1 MLKDIKTGDESMY
14 PMKPNN
20 WLKHADFMIID
31 ILCLQ
36 LALFQAYL
44 LRHGAIN
51 PYSIE
56 LYRTMSFVFIM
67 IDCIIEFFA
76 EDLKNVLKRGYYK
89 EFKETSKHVIYVI
102 LGGVFYLFAIKEST
116 NYSRSTLLIAAVIYM
131 ILSYCT
137 RILWKS
143 FLNLQK
149 TNEKNLRAT
158 VIITT
163 KSTLEE
169 VVNSIQHNDYPNL
182 HIVGIGIMDGPI
194 EIDRV
199 NDIPVLSEEKEI
211 LEYICRG
218 WVDEIFIQVPEGVL
232 IPESMLFSF
241 NEMAV
246 TVHTK
251 LLNTVNVTGQYQF
264 VERMGPYTVLTTS
277 VKMVSQKQ
285 LFFKRFLD
293 ICGGLI
299 GCLISGILFL
309 FVAPCIRIL
318 SPGPVIF
325 SQVRVGRNGKRFKIY
340 KFRSMCLNAE
350 EKKKEMMK
358 DNMMGS
364 EQISKF
370 QNDSRIIGSE
380 KGEGKGFG
388 NFIRKYS
395 IDEFPQFI
403 NVLKGD
409 MSLVGTRPP
418 TEDEW
423 QTYDLHHR
431 ARLAVKPGITGMWQV
446 NGRSKVTD
454 FEKIVDL
461 DKRYIAEWSVA
472 LDLRILLRTVKV
484 VLGKEGSM

>member
-1 MLKDIKTGDESMY
+1 
-14 PMKPNN
+14 
-20 WLKHADFMIID
+20 MIID

-36 LALFQAYL
+36 LALFQAFL
-44 LRHGAIN
+44 LRHGTIN
-51 PYSIE
+51 PYNIE
-56 LYRTMSFVFIM
+56 LYRTMSFVFIL
-67 IDCIIEFFA
+67 IDCIVEFFA
-76 EDLKNVLKRGYYK
+76 ENLKNVLKRGYYK
-89 EFKETSKHVIYVI
+89 EFIETLKHVLFVI
-102 LGGVFYLFAIKEST
+102 LVGVFYLFVIKEGT
-116 NYSRSTLLIAAVIYM
+116 NYSRITLLLAAVFYM
-131 ILSYCT
+131 ILSYVA

-143 FLNLQK
+143 FLHLQQVS
-149 TNEKNLRAT
+149 EKRQRAL

-163 KSTLEE
+163 RSMLNY
-169 VVNSIQHNDYPNL
+169 VVQSIEQNDYPNL
-182 HIVGIGIMDGPI
+182 QTVGIGIIDGPI
-194 EIDRV
+194 ERNRI
-199 NDIPVLSEEKEI
+199 NDIPVLSEEERI
-211 LEYICRG
+211 VEYICRG
-218 WVDEIFIQVPEGVL
+218 WVDEIFIEVPEGVV
-232 IPESMLFSF
+232 IPDRLLLSF

-251 LLNTVNVTGQYQF
+251 LVNTVNVTGQSQF
-264 VERMGPYTVLTTS
+264 VERMGPFTVLTTS

-285 LFFKRFLD
+285 MFFKRLLD
-293 ICGGLI
+293 ICGGLV
-299 GCLISGILFL
+299 GCLISGILYL

-325 SQVRVGRNGKRFKIY
+325 SQVRVGKNGKRFKIY

-350 EKKKEMMK
+350 EKKKEMMQE
-358 DNMMGS
+358 NLMGS

-395 IDEFPQFI
+395 IDEFPQFF

-418 TEDEW
+418 TVDEW

-446 NGRSKVTD
+446 NGRSNVTD
-454 FEKIVDL
+454 FERIVDL
-461 DKRYIAEWSVA
+461 DKRYIEEWSVG
-472 LDLRILLRTVKV
+472 LDLKILLRTVKV